1 MPAVWVALNSWSWNK
16 MEKTI
21 NTIIIQ
27 VTKLA
32 GKTADNIIILNEMK
46 WNEMK
51 CVYNNK
57 NNGLAINV
65 INNRLNIS
73 NDWKKITLTQSS
85 LVESSCLV
93 EWSDSSVT
101 CVTNE
106 DSLAKRSKWRWW
118 VKGNCVAVLET
129 LDSSQ
134 RVRYARVNA
143 IWPGFMSLRDW
154 APQPNPCFGR
164 YVV

>member
-1 MPAVWVALNSWSWNK
+1 

-32 GKTADNIIILNEMK
+32 GKKADDIIIL
-46 WNEMK
+46 NEMK

-73 NDWKKITLTQSS
+73 NDWKKKKKTRQHNSQNRCPSQTTLTTFGILVMTQSS

-93 EWSDSSVT
+93 EWSSPSRPLRVIPSSSHPRWVVLVEST
-101 CVTNE
+101 CLRQVMVPHRVILGE
-106 DSLAKRSKWRWW
+106 SS
-118 VKGNCVAVLET
+118 CVIE
-129 LDSSQ
+129 
-134 RVRYARVNA
+134 
-143 IWPGFMSLRDW
+143 
-154 APQPNPCFGR
+154 
-164 YVV
+164 